1 MTEDFIDNAFADLDT
16 YYPGSKRK
24 RREEKKEEVRVAA
37 AWDSKPYI
45 KSLPDGT
52 DMEFFTIGA
61 LAMALGRPIVSIRH
75 WIKSGFLP
83 VSPYR
88 LPAKIDVNGEER
100 LGRRLYSRPM
110 IEVAVLIFSKAGLLH
125 AKRVQLP
132 NQELT
137 SAIAEAW
144 EKIRATEMNIKT
156 N

>member
-1 MTEDFIDNAFADLDT
+1 MTDDFIDNTFAGLDNF
-16 YYPGSKRK
+16 YPGSKRK
-24 RREEKKEEVRVAA
+24 RREEKKEEVKVAT
-37 AWDSKPYI
+37 AWDSKPYV

-61 LAMALGRPIVSIRH
+61 LAIALGRPIISIRH
-75 WIKSGFLP
+75 WIKSGYLP

-88 LPAKIDVNGEER
+88 LPAKVDVNGEER

-110 IEVAVLIFSKAGLLH
+110 IEVAVAMFGKAGLLNV
-125 AKRVQLP
+125 KRIQWP

-144 EKIRATEMNIKT
+144 ENIRANEMNLK

>member
-1 MTEDFIDNAFADLDT
+1 MTDDFIDNTFAGLDN

-24 RREEKKEEVRVAA
+24 RREEKREEVSAPA
-37 AWDSKPYI
+37 SWDSTPYV

-52 DMEFFTIGA
+52 DMDFFTIGA
-61 LAMALGRPIVSIRH
+61 LAKALGRPIITIRH
-75 WIKSGFLP
+75 WIKSGYLP

-88 LPAKIDVNGEER
+88 LPAKVDVNGEER

-110 IEVAVLIFSKAGLLH
+110 IEVAVTIFSKAGLLSV
-125 AKRVQLP
+125 KRIQWP

-144 EKIRATEMNIKT
+144 EKIRATEMNIK

>member
-1 MTEDFIDNAFADLDT
+1 MTDDFIDNTFAGLDNF
-16 YYPGSKRK
+16 YPGSKRK
-24 RREEKKEEVRVAA
+24 RREEKKEEVKVAT
-37 AWDSKPYI
+37 AWDSKPYV

-61 LAMALGRPIVSIRH
+61 LAIALGRPIISIRH
-75 WIKSGFLP
+75 WIKSGYLP

-88 LPAKIDVNGEER
+88 LPAKVDVNGKER

-110 IEVAVLIFSKAGLLH
+110 IEVAVAMFGKAGLLNV
-125 AKRVQLP
+125 KRIQWP

-144 EKIRATEMNIKT
+144 ENIRANEMNLK